1 MRTRRTSST
10 PLHGVLSRLWS
21 ASIVGVI
28 VSASVGCADIA
39 DLEAHKP
46 FPGMPDSPSM
56 KCSDG
61 TKFVMCDS
69 VRDTLPQDGNMLTTA
84 PSYRLSGND
93 VVDEWTGLSWYTL
106 TGPLKPHDEALAH
119 CQFLGGYRLPTRIEL
134 VSLLDF
140 SQDRSTRIDTNAFP
154 HVEPV
159 AYWTNSMYDKDV
171 NFYWTVDFN
180 RDSSD
185 PYPVRSTYATNKAA
199 VLCVKDDGASFVP
212 GPFEAVGTGNLLLRD
227 ARTGLMWI
235 KKPIRNSGTWTAAL
249 QDCPNAPHGSYGDF
263 RTANAKELA
272 TLVDDAVA
280 GQMTLGTWKEFE
292 IEYNQTIW
300 ASTPRSKP
308 DSIYVLNSTG
318 GSIGQHDAV
327 ENSLWTMC
335 VRGPD

>member
-1 MRTRRTSST
+1 
-10 PLHGVLSRLWS
+10 
-21 ASIVGVI
+21 
-28 VSASVGCADIA
+28 
-39 DLEAHKP
+39 
-46 FPGMPDSPSM
+46 M

-61 TKFVMCDS
+61 TKFVACAS
-69 VRDTLPQDGNMLTTA
+69 LADTMQQDGNKLTTA

-93 VVDEWTGLSWYTL
+93 VVDELTGLSWYTL
-106 TGPLKPHDEALAH
+106 TGPLKPHEEAKDHCRVLA
-119 CQFLGGYRLPTRIEL
+119 GGYRLPTRIEL

-140 SQDRSTRIDTNAFP
+140 SQDRPTLIDTNAFP

-159 AYWTNSMYDKDV
+159 AYWTNSVYDKDV

-185 PYPVRSTYATNKAA
+185 TYPVRSTFATNKAA
-199 VLCVKDDGASFVP
+199 VLCVKDDATSFVP
-212 GPFEAVGTGNLLLRD
+212 GPFEAVGTADLLLRD

-235 KKPIRNSGTWTAAL
+235 KKPMRSSGNWMAAL
-249 QDCPNAPHGSYGDF
+249 EDCPSAPHGSYGDF

-272 TLVDDAVA
+272 MLVDDSVA
-280 GQMTLGTWKEFE
+280 GPMTLGTWKEFE

-300 ASTPRSKP
+300 ASTPSSKP

-318 GSIGQHDAV
+318 GSIGQQPAV